1 MRLYL
6 LNNKRAVLFGADAR
20 CINADTDGTLH
31 IGITPVTVT
40 KGERCGI
47 PCLTDGPYKVT
58 FECADGTYLVGTHT
72 VRNGL
77 LAPSKKYSEN
87 ELDLLLRVEALER
100 AVATLTEKVEH
111 LVKRFDTNS
120 LNYLTGDN

>member
-1 MRLYL
+1 MKLYL
-6 LNNKRAVLFGADAR
+6 LNNKRAILFGADAR

-47 PCLTDGPYKVT
+47 PRLTDGAYKVT
-58 FECADGTYLVGTHT
+58 FECADEIYTVGTHT

-77 LAPSKKYSEN
+77 ITPSKKYSEN
-87 ELDLLLRVEALER
+87 ELDLLIRVEALER
-100 AVATLTEKVEH
+100 TVATLTEKVEH
-111 LVKRFDTNS
+111 LVKRFDTDS